1 MTVFTC
7 IFLILSGSF
16 PEFVPPPTG
25 TGDEILP
32 LNPRSFGMGG
42 ICAGVP
48 DSTSFSMLN
57 PAASAWTLS
66 SGVCFGGRYSEG
78 DVPAWDNS
86 FGVPLISAVVP
97 LPGRIVITAAIDG
110 KSRLSASE
118 EMIFDEFSG
127 DLSWSGGLV
136 ESYTGLSVRATDWL
150 AFSFG
155 GRCTFGSIVSDV
167 TLIPDNP
174 GYYPT
179 KEIVYRDDVSFRQA
193 WGGVFGLFVNS
204 DRFGLGFSISTDRKG
219 ILDIHRDYVYY
230 DPDSSSQMYTI
241 PGELSAGIS
250 FRPIERLLIGLDIYS
265 RKSLDVLGSITDS
278 GTIISAGS
286 EVYVGN
292 GVTARTGYSHMNG
305 LWRDG
310 ADRFT
315 AGAGLVFGNGR
326 AGIDIS
332 TGFQFWRNIQDE
344 LQKENIL
351 FISLWAT
358 EKWLE
363 E

>member
-7 IFLILSGSF
+7 ILLVLSGGF
-16 PEFVPPPTG
+16 PDFVPPPTG

-57 PAASAWTLS
+57 PAASAWSLS

-86 FGVPLISAVVP
+86 LGFPLVSAIVP
-97 LPGRIVITAAIDG
+97 LPGRVVITAAIDG
-110 KSRLSASE
+110 KSRLNAAE
-118 EMIFDEFSG
+118 EMIFDDFSG
-127 DLSWSGGLV
+127 TLSWSGGLV
-136 ESYTGLSVRATDWL
+136 ESYAGLSVRAADWL
-150 AFSFG
+150 AFSLG
-155 GRCTFGSIVSDV
+155 GRCTFGSIISDV
-167 TLIPDNP
+167 MLIPDDP
-174 GYYPT
+174 TQYPT
-179 KEIVYRDDVSFRQA
+179 KEIEYRDDLSFRQA
-193 WGGVFGLFVNS
+193 WGGVFGLFVNT

-219 ILDIHRDYVYY
+219 TLDRNRDYVSY
-230 DPDSSSQMYTI
+230 DPDSSSQMYTV

-250 FRPIERLLIGLDIYS
+250 FRPVERLLIGFDIFS
-265 RKSLDVLGSITDS
+265 RKSFEVFDSRTDS

-286 EVYVGN
+286 EVYIGS
-292 GVTARTGYSHMNG
+292 GLTARTGYSHMNG

-315 AGAGLVFGNGR
+315 AGIGLVFGNGS
-326 AGIDIS
+326 AGIDLS
-332 TGFQFWRNIQDE
+332 TGYQFWKNIQNE
-344 LQKENIL
+344 FQKETVV

-358 EKWLE
+358 EKWLGE
-363 E
+363 

>member
-7 IFLILSGSF
+7 IFLILAGSF
-16 PEFVPPPTG
+16 PGFISPSTG
-25 TGDEILP
+25 IGDEILP

-57 PAASAWTLS
+57 PAASAWALN

-78 DVPAWDNS
+78 DVSSWDNS
-86 FGVPLISAVVP
+86 FGIPLISAVIP
-97 LPGRIVITAAIDG
+97 LPGRIVVTAAIDG
-110 KSRLSASE
+110 KSRIKTAE
-118 EMIFDEFSG
+118 EMIFDEFTG

-174 GYYPT
+174 SQYPT
-179 KEIVYRDDVSFRQA
+179 KEIIYRDDVSFRQA
-193 WGGVFGLFVNS
+193 WGGVFGLFINS

-219 ILDIHRDYVYY
+219 TLDIHRDYEEY

-250 FRPIERLLIGLDIYS
+250 YRPLERLLIGLDIYS
-265 RKSLDVLGSITDS
+265 RKSLDVFGSITDS
-278 GTIISAGS
+278 GSIISAGS
-286 EVYVGN
+286 EVNIGS
-292 GVTARTGYSHMNG
+292 GVIARTGYSHMNG

-315 AGAGLVFGNGR
+315 AGAGLVFGDGK
-326 AGIDIS
+326 AGIDLS

-344 LQKENIL
+344 FQKETVL

-358 EKWLE
+358 EKWLGE
-363 E
+363 

>member
-7 IFLILSGSF
+7 IILVLSGSF
-16 PEFVPPPTG
+16 PDFVPPPTG

-57 PAASAWTLS
+57 PAASAWTS
-66 SGVCFGGRYSEG
+66 NSGVCFGGRYSEG

-86 FGVPLISAVVP
+86 LGFPLLSALVP
-97 LPGRIVITAAIDG
+97 LPGRIVVTGAIDG
-110 KSRLSASE
+110 RSRVKAAE

-167 TLIPDNP
+167 TLIPDDP
-174 GYYPT
+174 LHYPT
-179 KEIVYRDDVSFRQA
+179 KEIIYRDDVSFRQA
-193 WGGVFGLFVNS
+193 WGGVFGLFVNT

-219 ILDIHRDYVYY
+219 ILDIHRDYDHY

-250 FRPIERLLIGLDIYS
+250 CRPFKRLLIGLDIYS
-265 RKSLDVLGSITDS
+265 RKLLDIFGSNTDS

-286 EVYVGN
+286 EVYIGS
-292 GVTARTGYSHMNG
+292 GLIARTGYSHMNG

-310 ADRFT
+310 ADRFS
-315 AGAGLVFGNGR
+315 AGAGLVFGNGK
-326 AGIDIS
+326 AGIDVS

-344 LQKENIL
+344 LQQETVL

-358 EKWLE
+358 EKWLGE
-363 E
+363 